1 MRQQSLHSISET
13 SKKVRSPVKMLFKSS
28 LVKLKDKKVAD
39 GRAEL
44 HAQPDFSE
52 RELQMLTL
60 MEM

>member
-1 MRQQSLHSISET
+1 M
-13 SKKVRSPVKMLFKSS
+13 KMLFKSS
-28 LVKLKDKKVAD
+28 LMKLKEKKVAD